1 MSIKPLPYLFLS
13 VVLVTACNWDTYGPE
28 KIVPNF
34 WLMSIDSWEHPHIF
48 YAEDPLNRTNNNM
61 LVPFTVKNI
70 YLSKSHMV
78 VTQIP
83 DLLFEND
90 SNKVYHLIELANHKN
105 HLKFSSKNELDSA
118 LELNNLL
125 NILKNEYKR

>member
-1 MSIKPLPYLFLS
+1 
-13 VVLVTACNWDTYGPE
+13 
-28 KIVPNF
+28 
-34 WLMSIDSWEHPHIF
+34 
-48 YAEDPLNRTNNNM
+48 M

-90 SNKVYHLIELANHKN
+90 SNEVYHLIELANHKN

-118 LELNNLL
+118 LELNNML